1 MKRIFQRCLL
11 YLVLLVI
18 GATPCRAEELVL
30 VSPHW
35 DGFRREFEWGFLAW
49 IKDQPGY
56 AQLKVSIRWLDLGGA
71 SDIAK
76 TMIARSAAGAP
87 LAIDVIF
94 GGGIDAFESMRRKG
108 LLRSYQPQRIM
119 NHVIPSDIHGN
130 PLFDPDG
137 YWFGVNV
144 TSFGIAMNRELLKRQ
159 QVPEPEYFADLA
171 KPFYQD
177 LIGSADPRKSGSVR
191 FIYELI
197 LQRYG
202 WEEGWHLLYQIGS
215 NIRSFSNNSSQS
227 PKDLSTGEI
236 ALAPLIDSYGL
247 DVEARYG
254 SDRIRFVVP
263 KDLESY
269 FADPVALGAHGQHP
283 RLAELFIEFCLS
295 EAGQFLLIKQVGSK
309 AGPRQYAVSRLPV
322 LPSIYNS
329 LTPEER
335 TRREKPFDTSSAA
348 FRYDPRLAQSR
359 WVVVTKL
366 LGAILVDEKEL
377 LRHARY
383 GMGKDLSS
391 VPVPVSLS
399 NLEKLVK
406 LQQRSDVEAQFELE
420 RAVLKI
426 RSAFNP

>member
-1 MKRIFQRCLL
+1 MKRFLRCCLL
-11 YLVLLVI
+11 YGMLLVI
-18 GATPCRAEELVL
+18 ATSHCRAEELVL

-56 AQLKVSIRWLDLGGA
+56 QKHDVSIRWLDLGGA

-119 NHVIPSDIHGN
+119 THAIPPAIHGN
-130 PLFDPDG
+130 PLYDPDG
-137 YWFGVNV
+137 YWYGVNV

-159 QVPEPEYFADLA
+159 QIAEPLNFADLA
-171 KPFYQD
+171 KPLYQN

-202 WEEGWHLLYQIGS
+202 WEEGWQLLYQIAS

-247 DVEARYG
+247 DVEARFG
-254 SDRIRFVVP
+254 SDRIRFMVP
-263 KDLESY
+263 QDLESY
-269 FADPVALGAHGQHP
+269 FADPVALGAHGEHP
-283 RLAELFIEFCLS
+283 RLAELFVEFCLS
-295 EAGQFLLIKQVGSK
+295 DAGQLLLIKQVGSHG
-309 AGPRQYAVSRLPV
+309 GPRQYAVSRLPV
-322 LPSIYNS
+322 LPSIYS
-329 LTPEER
+329 TLTPEER
-335 TRREKPFDTSSAA
+335 TRREKPFDSLGAA
-348 FRYDPRLAQSR
+348 FQYDPRLAQSR

-366 LGAILVDEKEL
+366 LGAMLVDEKDR
-377 LRHARY
+377 LRSTRY
-383 GMGKDLSS
+383 DRGHDLAQ
-391 VPVPVSLS
+391 VPPPVSLS
-399 NLEKLVK
+399 DLEKLVT
-406 LQQRSDVEAQFELE
+406 LQQRSDVEAQFLLE
-420 RAVLKI
+420 RAVLEI
-426 RSAFNP
+426 RSSFNP